1 MKAAASTF
9 TSGSV
14 ISLTGSN
21 PMVILRTIT
30 NYYFIYMHST
40 SIFFFVK
47 GFDTNEIIKTTE
59 KLHFCLSGRTFG

>member
-30 NYYFIYMHST
+30 KYYLIYMYSN
-40 SIFFFVK
+40 SYFFIQ
-47 GFDTNEIIKTTE
+47 GLDTNEVIKTTQ
-59 KLHFCLSGRTFG
+59 KLHFCLFGRAFG

>member
-30 NYYFIYMHST
+30 KKTLFHTY
-40 SIFFFVK
+40 IFFIQ
-47 GFDTNEIIKTTE
+47 GLDTDEIIKTIE
-59 KLHFCLSGRTFG
+59 KLHFCLFGRAFG